1 MIFNSTDFDRVA
13 FQIFLKPWADLFR
26 HFMAGN
32 TQGRPEPF
40 GFIISP
46 RRHNRAKA
54 LGNLPNNT
62 SRKGARQPFFC
73 HSGRK

>member
-1 MIFNSTDFDRVA
+1 
-13 FQIFLKPWADLFR
+13 
-26 HFMAGN
+26 MAGT

-62 SRKGARQPFFC
+62 STEGARKPFLLPFWPANDWP
-73 HSGRK
+73 HFTQRVSLRPDGLFGYSGIERG